1 MISKILLKD
10 DIKKLSD
17 LNFSLIK
24 SLISYYQITDISK
37 NNNDQLINFSV
48 TFDKEKIH
56 DLFYKRSISYSK
68 ISDKEL
74 FIIPIFLKENEIFI
88 FNNNFFY
95 ENWNKNEDEN
105 LIEFILPLENIEIIQ
120 KINKNKNNLIDLN
133 INSLFQEY
141 QNKNLA
147 LIIIE
152 NNKQNYTKVYF
163 KTKIQ
168 GKIIS
173 KNLNFKM
180 QNLESDKSF
189 EKIITESKKELVNI
203 LKSENLI
210 DIRTPSFLKVKLGI
224 NKNSNLVL
232 FNSKMKNID
241 LIEKVYV
248 QEFNKDYMNL
258 RLKYLGKIENII
270 NQLKNA
276 DIDLQFINE
285 QWTIKSL

>member
-1 MISKILLKD
+1 M
-10 DIKKLSD
+10 
-17 LNFSLIK
+17 
-24 SLISYYQITDISK
+24 
-37 NNNDQLINFSV
+37 
-48 TFDKEKIH
+48 
-56 DLFYKRSISYSK
+56 
-68 ISDKEL
+68 
-74 FIIPIFLKENEIFI
+74 
-88 FNNNFFY
+88 
-95 ENWNKNEDEN
+95 
-105 LIEFILPLENIEIIQ
+105 
-120 KINKNKNNLIDLN
+120 N

-152 NNKQNYTKVYF
+152 NNKQKYSKVYF

>member
-1 MISKILLKD
+1 
-10 DIKKLSD
+10 
-17 LNFSLIK
+17 
-24 SLISYYQITDISK
+24 
-37 NNNDQLINFSV
+37 
-48 TFDKEKIH
+48 
-56 DLFYKRSISYSK
+56 
-68 ISDKEL
+68 
-74 FIIPIFLKENEIFI
+74 
-88 FNNNFFY
+88 
-95 ENWNKNEDEN
+95 
-105 LIEFILPLENIEIIQ
+105 
-120 KINKNKNNLIDLN
+120 
-133 INSLFQEY
+133 
-141 QNKNLA
+141 
-147 LIIIE
+147 
-152 NNKQNYTKVYF
+152 
-163 KTKIQ
+163 
-168 GKIIS
+168 
-173 KNLNFKM
+173 M